1 MGLHIYIR
9 CKLIGWRNQMVEYIQ
24 DYILQEIMDR
34 LRSQVSM
41 SIEHVQCY
49 LLHISCIFHM
59 VKVCKDLL
67 VVWVWYKLDM
77 GCHCNH
83 VCRYILHDLQLQNNQ
98 HFFRKGQAYKVEV
111 LVVVTCIHLEEVD
124 LVNILS
130 CIHKEVEW
138 PHIEQNTPYFH
149 HKDLVR
155 IQLSQLE

>member
-1 MGLHIYIR
+1 
-9 CKLIGWRNQMVEYIQ
+9 MVEYIQ
-24 DYILQEIMDR
+24 DYILQEIMDH

-49 LLHISCIFHM
+49 LLRISCIFHM
-59 VKVCKDLL
+59 VKVCKDRL

-83 VCRYILHDLQLQNNQ
+83 VYRYILHDLQLLSSRR
-98 HFFRKGQAYKVEV
+98 FFRKDQAYRAGA
-111 LVVVTCIHLEEVD
+111 LVVVVYIHLEVVD
-124 LVNILS
+124 LVDILS
-130 CIHKEVEW
+130 YIHKEVGLL
-138 PHIEQNTPYFH
+138 HIEQNTLYFR

>member
-1 MGLHIYIR
+1 
-9 CKLIGWRNQMVEYIQ
+9 MVEYTR
-24 DYILQEIMDR
+24 DYILQEIMDP

-49 LLHISCIFHM
+49 LLRISCIFHM
-59 VKVCKDLL
+59 VKVCKDRL

-83 VCRYILHDLQLQNNQ
+83 VYRYILHDLQLLSSQ
-98 HFFRKGQAYKVEV
+98 HFFRKDQAYRVEV
-111 LVVVTCIHLEEVD
+111 LVVVICIHLEVVD
-124 LVNILS
+124 LVDILS

-138 PHIEQNTPYFH
+138 PHIEQNTLYFH

>member
-1 MGLHIYIR
+1 
-9 CKLIGWRNQMVEYIQ
+9 
-24 DYILQEIMDR
+24 MDR

-41 SIEHVQCY
+41 SIAHVQCC
-49 LLHISCIFHM
+49 LLRISCIFHM
-59 VKVCKDLL
+59 VKVCKDRL
-67 VVWVWYKLDM
+67 VVLVWYKLDM

-83 VCRYILHDLQLQNNQ
+83 VCRYILHDLQLLSSQ
-98 HFFRKGQAYKVEV
+98 HFFHKDQAYRVEV
-111 LVVVTCIHLEEVD
+111 LVVVICIHLVVVG

-138 PHIEQNTPYFH
+138 PHIEQNTLYFH